1 MPRFPFVGAWGN
13 NVLDSVDGDVLRELG
28 VPEETYQTIDKAA
41 DSFSYVVMLIVGR
54 RWRIRRLIV
63 LLFLYRTI
71 GQALFFKTRKEIVFL
86 CFPNFLEP
94 LVLAYTLLLYRHKG
108 REPRAYAAYRQH
120 RGHIW
125 IAIIAYKLWNE
136 WSLHAAN
143 IDLSERIF
151 GFTGGARE
159 RTPLPGPP

>member
-1 MPRFPFVGAWGN
+1 
-13 NVLDSVDGDVLRELG
+13 
-28 VPEETYQTIDKAA
+28 
-41 DSFSYVVMLIVGR
+41 
-54 RWRIRRLIV
+54 
-63 LLFLYRTI
+63 
-71 GQALFFKTRKEIVFL
+71 
-86 CFPNFLEP
+86 
-94 LVLAYTLLLYRHKG
+94 LLYRHKG

-120 RGHIW
+120 RGDIW